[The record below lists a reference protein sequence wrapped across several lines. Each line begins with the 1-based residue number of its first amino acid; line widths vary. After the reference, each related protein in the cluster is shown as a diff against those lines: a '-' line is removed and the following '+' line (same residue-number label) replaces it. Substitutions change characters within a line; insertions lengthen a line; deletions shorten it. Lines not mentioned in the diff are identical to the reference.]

1 MGKHEDAQTFS
12 FWTLSF
18 VVISHLFLIPFWS
31 VFLNKFVSTWM
42 NMHLDC
48 KKKKKEYC
56 VIII

>member
-1 MGKHEDAQTFS
+1 MGKHEDTQTFS

-48 KKKKKEYC
+48 QKKKNI
-56 VIII
+56 V